1 MFLSSND
8 DMQTNKEKKRKY
20 CCLFEVSQVE
30 YDEEIEKEK
39 ERLRLQFERET
50 SELRRQ
56 CQAERLTKEEL
67 QKKYDVLQEQYQT
80 GVNGLTANSRSKKNK
95 NSMKNIGDT
104 DEKFQRLQELEKTL
118 IGGEEINNEERK
130 KKRKKKLN
138 DMREKQEQRSRF
150 SRLVNSNENE
160 DMMMKV
166 FDNVQ
171 EEVS

>member
-1 MFLSSND
+1 MD
-8 DMQTNKEKKRKY
+8 
-20 CCLFEVSQVE
+20 

-50 SELRRQ
+50 SELRQQ

-67 QKKYDVLQEQYQT
+67 QKKYDMLQGQYQSE
-80 GVNGLTANSRSKKNK
+80 VNGLTANSRSKKTNG
-95 NSMKNIGDT
+95 SMKNSGDSE
-104 DEKFQRLQELEKTL
+104 EKFQRLQELEKTL

-138 DMREKQEQRSRF
+138 DMREKQEQRGRF
-150 SRLVNSNENE
+150 ARLVNSNENE
-160 DMMMKV
+160 DLMMKV

-171 EEVS
+171 EEVSEKPRERSSSLNIDVF